1 MHAARDC
8 LTTNPCHLDNLRLS
22 TGCETEIPQAGRVVS
37 WACFNVW
44 AMNLFE
50 SFAHA
55 LAAGAIDMLAAFD
68 RGMLVD
74 LGANPTRVREWSK
87 IRDVYYGPTRFKRQ
101 QAKAISLAR
110 THGASLDKLA
120 FIERSLRSLDDDTER
135 WRLRHRLLELR
146 GPYNSFTRRAKEILP
161 AQEPSVPE
169 DYINFSESKDGKRR
183 FSGSGDEHLMAALE
197 HRLRDGLDT
206 SKPSGPQMMRN
217 FADILTGNGGGVQVP
232 VPRPILAVPV
242 PDFVRIMAGEGD
254 EVVLALSDG
263 TTMTG
268 AEFLAAQFG
277 DILEVAAFHPEVGA
291 VNLYRTERR
300 ANQKQRDLAKMV
312 SPVCAFP
319 GCRHGADA
327 CELHHVTAWKHGG
340 ETNLD
345 NLAPLCRYHNR
356 INDDDPWRKKRGR
369 IVMIRGAPVWISPRG
384 YPVKNTNRG
393 ILDRLFR

>member
-1 MHAARDC
+1 M
-8 LTTNPCHLDNLRLS
+8 
-22 TGCETEIPQAGRVVS
+22 S
-37 WACFNVW
+37 WAWFNVCD
-44 AMNLFE
+44 MNLFE

-74 LGANPTRVREWSK
+74 LGVNPTRVREWSK

-101 QAKAISLAR
+101 QAKAVSLAR
-110 THGASLDKLA
+110 SHGASLDKLA
-120 FIERSLRSLDDDTER
+120 FIERSLRLLDDDTER

-183 FSGSGDEHLMAALE
+183 FSGSGDEHLLAALE
-197 HRLRDGLDT
+197 HRLRDGLDA

-217 FADILTGNGGGVQVP
+217 FADILTGAGGGVQVP
-232 VPRPILAVPV
+232 VPRPILAVGL

-254 EVVLALSDG
+254 DVVLALSDG

-277 DILEVAAFHPEVGA
+277 DILEVAAFHPEAGA

-300 ANQKQRDLAKMV
+300 ANKKQRDLAKMV

-340 ETNLD
+340 KTNLD

-356 INDDDPWRKKRGR
+356 INDDDPWRKRRGR
-369 IVMIRGAPVWISPRG
+369 IAMIRGAPVWISPRG
-384 YPVKNTNRG
+384 YPVKNTDRG
-393 ILDRLFR
+393 VMEKLFG